1 MNIIIVEDEIMIQD
15 GLKKLL
21 HKISPDYQV
30 TGIAGDGREALE
42 LMERNKPD
50 LVITD
55 VRMPHMDGLEMLEE
69 MQRRSL
75 NAKVIILSAY
85 SDFEYARKA
94 MRFGVSEYLLKP
106 VAVNELRQTLQ
117 FVEMQID
124 EQRRQRENPAD
135 GYLLDS
141 IFYNILSDGKE
152 LKPETND
159 FLEKEYGIE
168 QNQKFLLVL
177 FYLGNSYEIT
187 KKELHKKISHE
198 LQGRYDVGYSV
209 LSFPKERSMAVVIY
223 SFRDA
228 EELKKWFEVSVLSGR
243 GGADST
249 GWAEFQGILEF
260 GHTLQRL
267 KQKMDFTVVFGSEV
281 MICYPQIL
289 KIQTKPYVYPRA
301 LEQELRAAVCLSETE
316 RIKGILQSF
325 ENSCFSGDLYSP
337 EEIKKSYVRFIWNIL
352 GVAKEIIYSKYQTIE
367 QQVLFD
373 RIMSAITRDELSQVL
388 NELYDRLFEEDDLK
402 SDNYLIQRTK
412 NMVHEF
418 YAQGITLEE
427 IAIQLKITPEYLS
440 TQFRMQC
447 QVNFSTYIK
456 EYRVQKAKELL
467 LGSRLK
473 LYEVAQAVGYS
484 DARYFGQV
492 FKAVT
497 GESPNE
503 YRKRHE

>member
-15 GLKKLL
+15 GMQKLIQ
-21 HKISPDYQV
+21 KISPDYQV
-30 TGIAGDGREALE
+30 IGIAGDGLEALE
-42 LMERNKPD
+42 LMQRKMPD
-50 LVITD
+50 LIITD

-94 MRFGVSEYLLKP
+94 MKYGVSEYLLKP
-106 VAVNELRQTLQ
+106 VAVNELRQALQ

-124 EQRRQRENPAD
+124 EQRRRTENPAD

-152 LKPETND
+152 LKAETKD
-159 FLEKEYGIE
+159 FLQKEYGIE
-168 QNQKFLLVL
+168 QNQKFLLAL
-177 FYLGNSYEIT
+177 FYLGNSYET
-187 KKELHKKISHE
+187 RKKELEKIISDE
-198 LQGRYDVGYSV
+198 LQREYDIGYSV
-209 LSFPKERSMAVVIY
+209 LSFPKERRMAIVIY

-228 EELKKWFEVSVLSGR
+228 EKLKRWFEVSVLSGR

-260 GHTLQRL
+260 GHILQKL
-267 KQKMDFTVVFGSEV
+267 KQKMDFTVVLGSEV

-289 KIQTKPYVYPRA
+289 KIQTKPYVYPHA
-301 LEQELRAAVCLSETE
+301 LEQEMRAAVCLSEIE
-316 RIKGILQSF
+316 RIKKILQRF
-325 ENSCFSGDLYSP
+325 ENKCFCGDVYSP
-337 EEIKKSYVRFIWNIL
+337 EEIKKSYVRFVWNIL
-352 GVAKEIIYSKYQTIE
+352 NVAKEIIYSKYQMID
-367 QQVLFD
+367 QQALFD
-373 RIMSAITRDELSQVL
+373 RIMSAITREELSQAL
-388 NELYDRLFEEDDLK
+388 NELYGRIFEEDDLK
-402 SDNYLIQRTK
+402 ADNYLIQRTK

-473 LYEVAQAVGYS
+473 SYEVAQAVGYS

-492 FKAVT
+492 FKSVT